1 MSATQGTGDSTPDIE
16 TQVKAERLLKLLLGT
31 LIFWDFGLGIYA
43 VFFAKHFEA
52 WVEFAPQYEP
62 LFIRGVGMYWL
73 FAAWFQF
80 LGSRNPRK
88 YLVAVQLSI
97 VFRTSAIFIDSAE
110 IYLLQR
116 PFYFFHYMLAFFVL
130 MNFLIATSAA
140 TLLKR
145 MGLRWIDWS
154 PT

>member
-1 MSATQGTGDSTPDIE
+1 MSADTDRME
-16 TQVKAERLLKLLLGT
+16 KAEKLLKLLMGT
-31 LIFWDFGLGIYA
+31 LIFWDFGLGVYA
-43 VFFAKHFEA
+43 VFFAKNFET
-52 WVEFAPQYEP
+52 WIRFTPQYEP

-88 YLVAVQLSI
+88 YLVAVQLAI
-97 VFRTSAIFIDSAE
+97 FFRTSAIFIDSAE

-116 PFYFFHYMLAFFVL
+116 PWYFFHSMLAFFIL
-130 MNFLIATSAA
+130 MNFLIAVSEA

-145 MGLRWIDWS
+145 MGLKWIDWS
-154 PT
+154 K